1 MASLARVVGT
11 RPVRTL
17 GRYVGASGPLLA
29 GGLTYQ
35 ALFALFAALWVGFSV
50 AGVVVAGDAVLRE
63 ELVELVRTSVPG
75 LIESPDGTGVVD
87 PDLLLDASVFGWTG
101 AAAGLGLLASAVVLL
116 GSTRTAVRTM
126 FRAPAPATPFV
137 LLVLRDLALAAG
149 FGIALLVSATVSL
162 VSTTATT
169 TVLGALGVD
178 GGSLAAR
185 VLLRLV
191 VALVLFVLDTAVL
204 VALYRVLAGLHV
216 PRRRLLAGALLG
228 AGAVELLKLA
238 GGLVLG
244 AAGGSNP
251 LLASFA
257 AVIGLLVVLQL
268 LCQVLLLGAA
278 WIAIG
283 MDDAGVLADPVQEAE
298 RLRREEEAR
307 RAAEAAA
314 RRPFARVRRVVA
326 DAATRLRRRRGSTDA
341 AADADE
347 GRDGGRR

>member
-1 MASLARVVGT
+1 MATLARVAGT

-50 AGVVVAGDAVLRE
+50 AGVVVSGDAVLRE
-63 ELVELVRTSVPG
+63 QLVELVRSSVPG
-75 LIESPDGTGVVD
+75 LVEAPDGTGVVD

-101 AAAGLGLLASAVVLL
+101 AVAGLGLLGSAVVLL

-137 LLVLRDLALAAG
+137 HLVLRDLALALA
-149 FGIALLVSATVSL
+149 FGVAVLASAIVSL
-162 VSTTATT
+162 VSTTATS

-191 VALVLFVLDTAVL
+191 VAGVLFVLDTAVL

-228 AGAVELLKLA
+228 AAAVELLKLA

-244 AAGGSNP
+244 AAGSNP
-251 LLASFA
+251 LVASFA

-283 MDDAGVLADPVQEAE
+283 MDDVGVLADPVQEAE

-314 RRPFARVRRVVA
+314 RTPWARARRVVA
-326 DAATRLRRRRGSTDA
+326 GAAEGLRARLGRRAPDA
-341 AADADE
+341 AAGE
-347 GRDGGRR
+347 ERDGGRR